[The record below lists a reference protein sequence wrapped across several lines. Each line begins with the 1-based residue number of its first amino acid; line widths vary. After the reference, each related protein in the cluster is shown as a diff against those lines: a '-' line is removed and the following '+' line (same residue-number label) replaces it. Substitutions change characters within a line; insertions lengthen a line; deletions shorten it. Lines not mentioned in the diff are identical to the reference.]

1 MYLQV
6 AATIP
11 CPLPQECGVCSGASF
26 LMVCLGL
33 ILCFLDVASL
43 LSSHSFSA
51 KVLQVAPKAPPDS
64 GAKKDYCLI
73 PGGYPGVSD
82 FPHTGCSQKQVR
94 MQFLDNLTSLEAAQV
109 KTTPDSS

>member
-11 CPLPQECGVCSGASF
+11 CPSPQECSVCSGASF
-26 LMVCLGL
+26 LMVRFGL

-51 KVLQVAPKAPPDS
+51 KVLQVAPKPPPDS

-82 FPHTGCSQKQVR
+82 FPHTGRSQKQVK
-94 MQFLDNLTSLEAAQV
+94 MQFLDHLTSLEAAQV
-109 KTTPDSS
+109 KTTPDGS